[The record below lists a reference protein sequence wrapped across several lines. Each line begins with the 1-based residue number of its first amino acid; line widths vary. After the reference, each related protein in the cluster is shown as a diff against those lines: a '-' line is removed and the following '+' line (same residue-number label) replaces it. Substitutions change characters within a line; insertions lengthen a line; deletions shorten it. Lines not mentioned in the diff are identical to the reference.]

1 MSVIEV
7 VVVLVIVTTGIAGAY
22 QIISSGTRLADTTE
36 SRIQAIAYAKEGLEG
51 IENIRDT
58 NWIKFSSDYTGCFDV
73 FGYDVTCVGSN
84 PTVSSSVPRIGTGS
98 YTITQT
104 GGLWQLNHSV
114 AGPSATIAG
123 AGRTAYLNEY
133 ALYTNTDGLTSQ
145 SGGLTGI
152 PLCTGTLTRNC
163 KTRFAR
169 ELRVTRPDVNTIVTE
184 SVVSWVDPSRSEP
197 FEVVLS
203 ATLKNWK
210 MKYFEETP

>member
-1 MSVIEV
+1 V
-7 VVVLVIVTTGIAGAY
+7 
-22 QIISSGTRLADTTE
+22 
-36 SRIQAIAYAKEGLEG
+36 
-51 IENIRDT
+51 
-58 NWIKFSSDYTGCFDV
+58 W
-73 FGYDVTCVGSN
+73 SN
-84 PTVSSSVPRIGTGS
+84 PAISSSVPRITPGS
-98 YTITQT
+98 YIITQT
-104 GGLWQLNHSV
+104 GGLWQLTRST
-114 AGPSATIAG
+114 AGPGASIAG
-123 AGRTAYLNEY
+123 TGRTDYLNEY